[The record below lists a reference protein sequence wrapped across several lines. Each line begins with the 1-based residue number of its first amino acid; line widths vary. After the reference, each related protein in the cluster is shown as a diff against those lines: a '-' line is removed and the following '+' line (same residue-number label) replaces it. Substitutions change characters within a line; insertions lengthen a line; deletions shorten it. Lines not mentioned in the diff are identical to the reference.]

1 ATPAARAPAAAT
13 HDTAQPSGKEV
24 NVHAGDTAGA
34 IASAHRP
41 SGISLDQ
48 MLVAMV
54 RANPHAFIEGNVN
67 RLRAGSV
74 LQLPGKEEAQATPAA
89 QARRIIAT
97 QSQDFD
103 AYRRRLAGA
112 APEAE
117 VQAASRSASGKV
129 QTEVAE
135 DKPAAQSADKLT
147 LSKGSASKQTAD
159 AKTAQA
165 KQAEDDAARL
175 KELSKN
181 IEDLKNVSQ
190 GTEPAPAPAPQAAEQ
205 TPPASGAA
213 ESSPAPSAVATP
225 APEPAATAPQ
235 APATAPA
242 SATTPSVPA
251 TPPAEAVKPK
261 APPQPATPAVA
272 APVPEPSLLDSLTEQ
287 PLLAGGALA
296 LVLLLLGWGGY
307 RWKQSQRNAQGPET
321 TFADDA
327 DHPDSFFAESGGQE
341 VDTTSSDLTTGST
354 STLYS
359 PSQLDQIGD
368 VDPVAEADVYLA
380 YGKDPEAEAILKEAA
395 LQHPE
400 QIPIVAKLAEIYA
413 KRQDRVA
420 FESMARKVQELARGQ
435 GTEWERVRQAGA
447 ELDGENPLYKPAAAT
462 APRPAEPDFSAA
474 ARPAFA
480 ASTPATLDSVL
491 PEINLDLDL
500 DDGAATLPPAHT
512 PSAPST
518 AGSAFAA
525 AAVGA
530 AQLAL
535 DEPGVT
541 NEIQELTLPSALPE
555 EPVPALHTGESLGQT
570 LDFPIDDLALAD
582 SGPMP
587 LTGKDVPP
595 TQTAGLTSQP
605 SPLEFDLGDLS
616 LDLNQPADAA
626 PAASAATPAPADE
639 PQPPIP
645 SDPLA
650 TKLALAEEFK
660 AIGDNEGARSLI
672 EEVLA
677 QGSGDLKTEAQR
689 LLDTL
694 S

>member
-1 ATPAARAPAAAT
+1 
-13 HDTAQPSGKEV
+13 
-24 NVHAGDTAGA
+24 
-34 IASAHRP
+34 
-41 SGISLDQ
+41 
-48 MLVAMV
+48 
-54 RANPHAFIEGNVN
+54 
-67 RLRAGSV
+67 
-74 LQLPGKEEAQATPAA
+74 
-89 QARRIIAT
+89 
-97 QSQDFD
+97 
-103 AYRRRLAGA
+103 
-112 APEAE
+112 

-135 DKPAAQSADKLT
+135 DKPTAKSADKLT
-147 LSKGSASKQTAD
+147 LSKGSAARQTAD

-190 GTEPAPAPAPQAAEQ
+190 GTEPASAPAPQAAEQ

-213 ESSPAPSAVATP
+213 GSSPAPSAAATP
-225 APEPAATAPQ
+225 APEPAA
-235 APATAPA
+235 APATTPA
-242 SATTPSVPA
+242 VPVA
-251 TPPAEAVKPK
+251 PPAESVKPK
-261 APPQPATPAVA
+261 EPPKSATPAVA
-272 APVPEPSLLDSLTEQ
+272 APAPVPEPSLLGSLTEQ
-287 PLLAGGALA
+287 PMLAGGALA
-296 LVLLLLGWGGY
+296 LVLLMLGWGGY
-307 RWKQSQRNAQGPET
+307 RWKRSRRNAQGPET

-400 QIPIVAKLAEIYA
+400 QISIAAKLAEIYA

-420 FESMARKVQELARGQ
+420 FESMARKVQDLTRGQ
-435 GTEWERVRQAGA
+435 GAEWERVRQAGA
-447 ELDGENPLYKPAAAT
+447 ELDGDNPLYKPAA
-462 APRPAEPDFSAA
+462 PAA
-474 ARPAFA
+474 ARPAEPTAGPAFA
-480 ASTPATLDSVL
+480 ASAPAAPDSLL

-500 DDGAATLPPAHT
+500 DDGAATLPPAHN
-512 PSAPST
+512 PSATSA
-518 AGSAFAA
+518 AGGTFVA

-530 AQLAL
+530 AQHAL
-535 DEPGVT
+535 DEPSAT
-541 NEIQELTLPSALPE
+541 NELHELILPSALPE
-555 EPVPALHTGESLGQT
+555 EPVPALHTGEPLGQT

-587 LTGKDVPP
+587 LTGKDVSPA
-595 TQTAGLTSQP
+595 QSAGLASRP
-605 SPLEFDLGDLS
+605 APLEFDLGDLS
-616 LDLNQPADAA
+616 LDLNQPAGAA
-626 PAASAATPAPADE
+626 PAASTAAPVRADE
-639 PQPPIP
+639 PQPSIP

-660 AIGDNEGARSLI
+660 TIGDNEGARSLI
-672 EEVLA
+672 EEVMA
-677 QGSGDLKTEAQR
+677 QASGDLKAEAQR